1 MTASG
6 PAQNSDERRD
16 RVGWLDV
23 PLSPFRL
30 VHFVWMKLPSHVR
43 SIARIVFWVALLAGF
58 GWVAFSYSE
67 TVYRSV
73 MGWKTGAEWEAFL
86 LRFTTSPAAAGIA
99 ALLAAIIAARSFA
112 KGLNHTKQEAQAN
125 RDKEAA
131 EKWWE
136 QFEWVSDRIVP
147 KDPKQERL
155 HNGLATALLG
165 ALEKAASGEF
175 QRGAVNGIRDTY
187 LRGSALPLSMATLGE
202 LKARLREVRTFAE
215 ASWISGDK
223 SLESH
228 FRHHVFLLE
237 TLTALRTA
245 WKPEDI
251 VISDEPP
258 RGEPRSKVPYW
269 VSALVRIDRHLVVV
283 NTTQTP
289 TDGTSI
295 YCHDIANRSTFEL
308 MTELNADFVVVVSL
322 NPLRPG
328 KWQENPNNPT
338 VRPVHWDPKEGAEE
352 LRKRMEL
359 HIGLDRPPVDRLAA
373 KEKLKTLDTK
383 VSGNG

>member
-1 MTASG
+1 MIPSG
-6 PAQNSDERRD
+6 PTPDTDERRD
-16 RVGWLDV
+16 QIGWLDV
-23 PLSPFRL
+23 PLYPFRL
-30 VHFVWMKLPSHVR
+30 VHSAWIKLPSHVR
-43 SIARIVFWVALLAGF
+43 SIARVAIWLVLLAGF
-58 GWVAFSYSE
+58 TWVAFSYSE

-73 MGWKTGAEWEAFL
+73 ARWKTGAEWEAFL
-86 LRFTTSPAAAGIA
+86 LRFITSPAAAGAA

-125 RDKEAA
+125 RAKEAA

-187 LRGSALPLSMATLGE
+187 LRGSALPLSEATLGE

-215 ASWISGDK
+215 ASWISGDE
-223 SLESH
+223 SLQSH
-228 FRHHVFLLE
+228 FQDHVFLLE
-237 TLTALRTA
+237 ALTALRTA

-269 VSALVRIDRHLVVV
+269 VNALVRIDRHLVAV
-283 NTTQTP
+283 NTTQI
-289 TDGTSI
+289 GTGGTRTYVNNITRRLKSE
-295 YCHDIANRSTFEL
+295 D

-322 NPLRPG
+322 NPLRTG
-328 KWQENPNNPT
+328 TWQEMANNPV
-338 VRPVHWDPKEGAEE
+338 VRPIHWDPKEGAEE

-359 HIGLDRPPVDRLAA
+359 HIGPDAA
-373 KEKLKTLDTK
+373 CL
-383 VSGNG
+383 